1 MISTW
6 FARATAS
13 RIAALLMVVAALG
26 ACGGDADPPEQPAG
40 FKAMTSED
48 GALELRVPNS
58 WDAVELN
65 PVASV
70 QAGDTDAEAYGMVV
84 TDPRRAL
91 KDYSLERFA
100 ATQMQELVSDLGL
113 ASVGGPETVQV
124 DGKDALRYQ
133 LKGLFDGVEVV
144 YLYTFVET
152 PDRFLKV
159 VTWSLASRF
168 EENRETLERVSA
180 GVRELK
186 PLPEPTPEA
195 TDSDP
200 AVVPPQQE
208 PGVFDRD
215 PDA

>member
-1 MISTW
+1 MTTS
-6 FARATAS
+6 FARAIA
-13 RIAALLMVVAALG
+13 RRAAALLLVVAALG
-26 ACGGDADPPEQPAG
+26 ACGGDSNEPEERAG
-40 FKAMTSED
+40 FKALTSED
-48 GALELRVPNS
+48 GALEMQVPNS
-58 WDAVELN
+58 WEVAELN

-70 QAGDTDAEAYGMVV
+70 QAGDTGAEAYGMVV
-84 TDPRRAL
+84 TDPRGAL

-124 DGKDALRYQ
+124 DGKDALQYQ
-133 LKGLFDGVEVV
+133 LKGLLDGVEAA

-168 EENRETLERVSA
+168 EENRETLERVST

-186 PLPEPTPEA
+186 PLPEPTPEPA
-195 TDSDP
+195 VSDP
-200 AVVPPQQE
+200 AVVPTQQE